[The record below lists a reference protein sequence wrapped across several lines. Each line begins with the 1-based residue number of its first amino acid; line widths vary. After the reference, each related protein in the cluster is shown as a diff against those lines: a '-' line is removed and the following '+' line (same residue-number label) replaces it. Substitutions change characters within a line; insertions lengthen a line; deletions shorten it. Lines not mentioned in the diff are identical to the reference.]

1 MEGTFKKGDSMMF
14 VVNMLLTCGKSATL
28 YNSFL
33 FRRQSKNR
41 NLARISVTNSYSE
54 VLSL

>member
-1 MEGTFKKGDSMMF
+1 MEGTFKKGDPMMF
-14 VVNMLLTCGKSATL
+14 VVNMPLTCGKSATL